1 MMQQLV
7 AALNSQEIPNVA
19 SMLEVFNRDLVSP
32 GPAEHYALYNSHM
45 LGSAFSPF
53 SPSPPF
59 PICLQVAKSVRH
71 YRAALDTLTLPLDEA
86 QLQLREGEAKVGIW
100 PKYPP

>member
-19 SMLEVFNRDLVSP
+19 SMLEVFNRDLVSL
-32 GPAEHYALYNSHM
+32 GPAEHCTLFIIRT

-53 SPSPPF
+53 SPSPPS

-100 PKYPP
+100 SKYPP